1 MAVPERLGRYGVTK
15 VLAEGGMGQILLGT
29 SAEGTPVVLK
39 RLLRDTPG
47 AQQRFRDEGRMGR
60 RLAFEEGFVET
71 LDAFEDP
78 KYGSVLVLEAIDGV
92 TVEALRKVSP
102 LTDGLV
108 AQIGADVAKALGAMH
123 GLRRE
128 DGGPLQAVHRD
139 IGARNILVD
148 VRGRTKVIDLGASFF
163 DDEDRSAQS
172 EAGVVLGTVRYI
184 PPEVILGGP
193 TSQVGDVWSLGVV
206 LLELALGRVFW
217 QGSLEDV
224 ATAVARRDP
233 LLESG
238 VERLSSRLRASLARL
253 LVRDPEKRATAAE
266 AADELSALAGRFGDM
281 RAALRQA
288 VTIARAEVDG
298 GRLQKG
304 DDDVYMRLGG
314 VEEESTRRD
323 AGGPSAM
330 NPAEG
335 LSAMVSAGMQAI
347 RLEDVPTAVTR
358 KPLSSGPET
367 IVDGTQR
374 DAVIPSVTAPEPGS
388 AVSSGVFASSPA
400 SPAVE
405 AAVPSTPAARAA
417 ALDQRT
423 VPTEVVDRSPRG
435 SVASAHGGATVVVV
449 QPAPSP
455 EPPARGM
462 GTSLAVG
469 AVVGSV
475 GLLAAWLLGWL
486 G

>member
-1 MAVPERLGRYGVTK
+1 
-15 VLAEGGMGQILLGT
+15 
-29 SAEGTPVVLK
+29 
-39 RLLRDTPG
+39 
-47 AQQRFRDEGRMGR
+47 
-60 RLAFEEGFVET
+60 
-71 LDAFEDP
+71 
-78 KYGSVLVLEAIDGV
+78 
-92 TVEALRKVSP
+92 
-102 LTDGLV
+102 
-108 AQIGADVAKALGAMH
+108 
-123 GLRRE
+123 
-128 DGGPLQAVHRD
+128 
-139 IGARNILVD
+139 
-148 VRGRTKVIDLGASFF
+148 
-163 DDEDRSAQS
+163 
-172 EAGVVLGTVRYI
+172 
-184 PPEVILGGP
+184 
-193 TSQVGDVWSLGVV
+193 
-206 LLELALGRVFW
+206 
-217 QGSLEDV
+217 
-224 ATAVARRDP
+224 
-233 LLESG
+233 
-238 VERLSSRLRASLARL
+238 
-253 LVRDPEKRATAAE
+253 
-266 AADELSALAGRFGDM
+266 
-281 RAALRQA
+281 
-288 VTIARAEVDG
+288 
-298 GRLQKG
+298 
-304 DDDVYMRLGG
+304 
-314 VEEESTRRD
+314 
-323 AGGPSAM
+323 M

-374 DAVIPSVTAPEPGS
+374 DAVIPSITAPEPGS

-400 SPAVE
+400 VPVVE
-405 AAVPSTPAARAA
+405 ATVPLTPAAQAA